1 MSTPSQP
8 LRSGQDG
15 LALTFPPALLE
26 LIVEQVTE
34 RMAQR
39 ERVAAEPWVG
49 VGEAAAHLGCKPQ
62 RIYDLVCRR
71 ASSGIPYAKEGSR
84 LLFKLS
90 QLDRWIESGGAA

>member
-1 MSTPSQP
+1 MRTPSQP
-8 LRSGQDG
+8 LDPAPEA
-15 LALTFPPALLE
+15 LALVLPPALLE
-26 LIVEQVTE
+26 LIVDRV
-34 RMAQR
+34 A
-39 ERVAAEPWVG
+39 ERVAGRERASAEPWVG

-71 ASSGIPYAKEGSR
+71 ASSGIPHAKEGGR

>member
-1 MSTPSQP
+1 MRTRSQP
-8 LRSGQDG
+8 LEPAPDA
-15 LALTFPPALLE
+15 LALVLPSAVLE
-26 LIVEQVTE
+26 LIVERV
-34 RMAQR
+34 AGR
-39 ERVAAEPWVG
+39 ERASAEPWVG

-71 ASSGIPYAKEGSR
+71 ASSGIPHAKEGGR